1 MPTDCISYQT
11 SGYFSKL
18 IQDYLDQKS
27 ELKTLYNHFPTLE
40 NFQEQILE
48 KHFAWYREF

>member
-27 ELKTLYNHFPTLE
+27 ELTLAIQSFSNTRKL
-40 NFQEQILE
+40 
-48 KHFAWYREF
+48 